1 MWCAMTSRPASRT
14 RSLPAGALAGLGW
27 QGCQV
32 VTVRALATSRV
43 LVCELDEPEH
53 ARRQESGLLPVA
65 DALLLRCRAHVDPS
79 FLTRPSPV
87 RICGAVAVRA
97 SWKSARANLASF
109 AAFGARVAVLPTK
122 VAHQDAVRADAIYY
136 GFGLVAA
143 EHPQEMIQAPD
154 TSARGKRTWVHR
166 LVEELVYDAVLS
178 QQTAQRQDR
187 RPTLGSQAYMKAGGS
202 QAT

>member
-14 RSLPAGALAGLGW
+14 RSLPADALAGLGW

-43 LVCELDEPEH
+43 LVCEPEH
-53 ARRQESGLLPVA
+53 ARRQEAGLLPVA
-65 DALLLRCRAHVDPS
+65 DALLLRCRVHVDPS

-97 SWKSARANLASF
+97 WWKLARANLASF
-109 AAFGARVAVLPTK
+109 AAFGARIAVLPAK
-122 VAHQDAVRADAIYY
+122 VARQDAVRADAIYY
-136 GFGLVAA
+136 GFGLAAA

-178 QQTAQRQDR
+178 QRTAQCLDR
-187 RPTLGSQAYMKAGGS
+187 RPTLGSQAYMKVGGS